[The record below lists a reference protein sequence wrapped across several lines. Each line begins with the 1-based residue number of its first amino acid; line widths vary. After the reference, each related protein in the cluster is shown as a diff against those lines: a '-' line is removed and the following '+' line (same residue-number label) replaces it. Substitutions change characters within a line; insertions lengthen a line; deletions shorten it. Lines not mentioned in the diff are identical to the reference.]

1 MSFVLISLILRV
13 FSLSSRSFYLDKG
26 TLALPFVKNLK
37 NLRELSYENKQN
49 KHETHVILNQLKN
62 FNNILEMVN
71 LLAYIRARMLL
82 GPCLL

>member
-1 MSFVLISLILRV
+1 MGDKTIKKAPYPNVSFVLISLILRD

-49 KHETHVILNQLKN
+49 KHETHVK
-62 FNNILEMVN
+62 
-71 LLAYIRARMLL
+71 
-82 GPCLL
+82 